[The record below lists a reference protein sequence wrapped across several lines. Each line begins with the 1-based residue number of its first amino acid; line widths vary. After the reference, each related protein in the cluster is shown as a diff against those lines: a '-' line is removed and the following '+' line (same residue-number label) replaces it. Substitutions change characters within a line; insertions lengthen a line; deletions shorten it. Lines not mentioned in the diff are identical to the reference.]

1 MNDEF
6 ESALFEPV
14 VILPSQ
20 ISGNA
25 PWASETSGPIGLMV
39 AVLEE
44 ATRCIERGRRRHPAM
59 RALAAEAEAWM
70 RCDSRE
76 RPFAFGSI
84 CDVLGLDV
92 DATRAQSPGRRGLRR
107 SRETCTPSAH
117 CRRTGTDDGRRR
129 PRCVEGSMMACRSS
143 THSWRYAADVFLA
156 TVLST
161 GLVSVSHAAL
171 PAGGLGAACV
181 GDCDDSGAVSV
192 AELVKGVSIALGTRP
207 LDQCLQVDCNETGR
221 VTVDCLVHA
230 VSAALNG
237 CQSTPTSSPT
247 QPIGTTDTPIPTATS
262 TRPLSATETPTTTPT
277 VATGPCGT
285 FLG

>member
-25 PWASETSGPIGLMV
+25 PWASETSGPIGLML

-76 RPFAFGSI
+76 WPFAFGSI

-92 DATRAQSPGRRGLRR
+92 DATRARLLADADYPARERRAPVRR
-107 SRETCTPSAH
+107 I
-117 CRRTGTDDGRRR
+117 
-129 PRCVEGSMMACRSS
+129 
-143 THSWRYAADVFLA
+143 
-156 TVLST
+156 
-161 GLVSVSHAAL
+161 
-171 PAGGLGAACV
+171 AGGQGRTTVGA
-181 GDCDDSGAVSV
+181 
-192 AELVKGVSIALGTRP
+192 
-207 LDQCLQVDCNETGR
+207 GR
-221 VTVDCLVHA
+221 
-230 VSAALNG
+230 AA
-237 CQSTPTSSPT
+237 SR
-247 QPIGTTDTPIPTATS
+247 A
-262 TRPLSATETPTTTPT
+262 A
-277 VATGPCGT
+277 
-285 FLG
+285 